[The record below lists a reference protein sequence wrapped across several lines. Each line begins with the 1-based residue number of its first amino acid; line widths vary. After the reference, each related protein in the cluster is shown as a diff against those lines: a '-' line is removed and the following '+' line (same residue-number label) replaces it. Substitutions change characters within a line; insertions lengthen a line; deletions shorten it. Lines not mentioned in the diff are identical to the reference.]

1 MYIGKDLLFPESDIY
16 VLKNSETLQVV
27 YSPVEFRNT
36 TAFTQPTTFNQ
47 ITVQNQINANTLY
60 VSGTSTFV
68 GLITGTITHAKW
80 S

>member
-27 YSPVEFRNT
+27 YSPIRFENNAQFV
-36 TAFTQPTTFNQ
+36 QPTTFGQ
-47 ITVQNQINANTLY
+47 IDANHINTQTLY

-68 GLITGTITHAKW
+68 GLITGTITKARW